1 MAYTSSHLRACNI
14 SASEVHNKREKK
26 LAYVR
31 EDLKSLNESF
41 SYIGERTLR
50 DEEKRIKRTVKEKT
64 GRKLQK
70 NAIPMKEGVVL
81 IKEDTTLEDLQN
93 FCKRCKDELGITPL
107 QIHIHK
113 DEGHWKDMID
123 SNGNPVKDENGK
135 IKKEWV
141 PNLHAHIVWRMYDE
155 NGRNVR
161 LQRGKCCSMQDI
173 AAETLGMERGI
184 PSAKSHLTSLQY
196 KIQCIQMELDALEEE
211 KKLNTARVK
220 ELVRE
225 ISVLLAQRKQLE
237 GKKNE
242 LDMYNSLFS
251 KLGFLLSKMTDKE
264 KTERI
269 EELEAEIRI
278 QDEKHTEDLLNAS
291 IEQTKALNDQYQAH
305 KIELQESGDYKQKY
319 EDLKYKMENSHNV
332 RDAYKY
338 KSAFE
343 ALPLI
348 MDECKSHQLD
358 FDFRQMQDLA
368 LGKVSTTPEYAG
380 CRWSDVG
387 ESGDI
392 EISYNK
398 HSKCL
403 VASTRRETQFW
414 MKLED
419 WKRWFLDTL
428 KRYKEKISQKV
439 ENKQTM
445 VQKKGKSLSIP

>member
-31 EDLKSLNESF
+31 EDLTSLNESF

-81 IKEDTTLEDLQN
+81 IKKDTTMEDLQI
-93 FCKRCKDELGITPL
+93 FCKRCKEELGIIPL

-113 DEGHWKDMID
+113 DEGHYNKD
-123 SNGNPVKDENGK
+123 G
-135 IKKEWV
+135 EWI

-161 LQRGKCCSMQDI
+161 LQRGKCCCMQDI

-196 KIQCIQMELDALEEE
+196 KIKCIQKELDALENE

-225 ISVLLAQRKQLE
+225 VSVLLAQRKQLE

-242 LDMYNSLFS
+242 LNMYGSLLA
-251 KLGFLLSKMTDKE
+251 KLGHMLSMMTDKG

-269 EELEAEIRI
+269 EELKEKIRI
-278 QDEKHTEDLLNAS
+278 QDEKHTEDLLNAARKTT
-291 IEQTKALNDQYQAH
+291 EALNDQYQAH
-305 KIELQESGDYKQKY
+305 QIELKESGDYKRKY
-319 EDLKYKMENSHNV
+319 EDLKYNVENLGNI

-338 KSAFE
+338 KYAFE
-343 ALPLI
+343 ALPSV
-348 MDECKSHQLD
+348 MDECKTHHLD
-358 FDFRQMQDLA
+358 FDIRQMQELS
-368 LGKVSTTPEYAG
+368 LGNVLTIPEYAG
-380 CRWSDVG
+380 CRWSDIG

-403 VASTRRETQFW
+403 MANTRRKTHLW

-419 WKRWFLDTL
+419 WKQWFLDAI
-428 KRYKEKISQKV
+428 KRYKEKISQKS
-439 ENKQTM
+439 ENKKTM
-445 VQKKGKSLSIP
+445 VHKKGENLSIG